1 MNKGKDMMGEEVY
14 FKSSA
19 HGYVFILLYTDG
31 TARTRL
37 LRMTTYL
44 YHSKSKA
51 TKWRDKIASMI
62 HPDHCSVPRAKDAY
76 EQFLKLYD
84 IMIED

>member
-1 MNKGKDMMGEEVY
+1 MNKGEGMMGEEVY
-14 FKSSA
+14 FKSPA
-19 HGYVFILLYTDG
+19 HRYVFILLYTDG

-37 LRMTTYL
+37 LRMTTSL
-44 YHSKSKA
+44 YYSKSKA
-51 TKWRDKIASMI
+51 TKWRDKIASVI

-76 EQFLKLYD
+76 EQFLKRYD